1 MRRWIIALALAA
13 AFGAATGGAE
23 AGDFDGSRPLVLALF
38 SVQEC
43 SPNQGCQAVDVEEA
57 GLPRFLRIDFAG
69 KVIRRAGEA
78 EDGPTSAIERLE
90 DVGGF
95 LHLQGAEEGRAAVPE
110 SFGWSLA
117 VDQANGRA
125 VLTVAGKK
133 TGFVAFGACLP
144 Q

>member
-1 MRRWIIALALAA
+1 MRRWVITLALASSLCLISGWA
-13 AFGAATGGAE
+13 G

-43 SPNQGCQAVDVEEA
+43 APHRDCQAVDVEEA

-69 KVIRRAGEA
+69 KVIRRAEGTE
-78 EDGPTSAIERLE
+78 EGPTSAIERQE
-90 DVGGF
+90 SVGGF
-95 LHLQGAEEGRAAVPE
+95 LHLQGAEEGRENMAGG
-110 SFGWSLA
+110 FGWSLA
-117 VDQANGRA
+117 IDQENGRA
-125 VLTVAGKK
+125 VLTAAGKE